1 MIIYIYIS
9 IIAITI
15 SIILLIYRLYRNKEM
30 FSMTTSTST
39 SIPAIIM
46 SYWNK
51 YMHFADKRSKCID
64 CDNSSNLKHP
74 QKCFDCEKEETANNI
89 MNEENSDKL
98 NEIMMSSVI
107 KN

>member
-9 IIAITI
+9 IIAIII
-15 SIILLIYRLYRNKEM
+15 SIILLIYRLYRNKET
-30 FSMTTSTST
+30 FSTTSTT
-39 SIPAIIM
+39 SIPVIIM

-51 YMHFADKRSKCID
+51 YMHFTDKRSKCID

-74 QKCFDCEKEETANNI
+74 QKCFDCEKEEKANNI

-98 NEIMMSSVI
+98 NNIAISSVI